1 MTTAHKDELD
11 KYLTLPQIENNGEW
25 WVLWR
30 ECSCVVIACTCG
42 YSLLTGIVVPPA
54 IYICIPRAPMCRL
67 DRVTSYVCDILI
79 SLCAQQGLYQL
90 VSKSRQALARPISSH
105 NSAIPRRSSHFGT
118 VERLFSAVGFAFAN
132 RRRQASAETL
142 ANLLAFDKLNL
153 KFAFTMTAEA
163 HK

>member
-1 MTTAHKDELD
+1 
-11 KYLTLPQIENNGEW
+11 
-25 WVLWR
+25 
-30 ECSCVVIACTCG
+30 
-42 YSLLTGIVVPPA
+42 
-54 IYICIPRAPMCRL
+54 
-67 DRVTSYVCDILI
+67 
-79 SLCAQQGLYQL
+79 LYQL

-105 NSAIPRRSSHFGT
+105 NSAILPRRSSHFGT